1 MDAAYSFEQPP
12 ETAVEVAGLV
22 ALDWDSMDGVFE
34 EDEEVF
40 VHPRDPYTRIDVSR
54 SSWHVW
60 VTLGETVVADSNRP
74 RMLFE
79 SGLPVRFYLPHED
92 VRTDLLTPS
101 YTTGR
106 CPYKGIAHYW
116 SLRDDDDS
124 SATSSGPTLNRSA
137 TLKRSAGCCA
147 SSRSGCTSTLKRVLD
162 LRHPEPTNDGGGSAE
177 PGFGTAE

>member
-1 MDAAYSFEQPP
+1 VDAAYSFEQPP

-116 SLRDDDDS
+116 SLRDDERFERNIVW
-124 SATSSGPTLNRSA
+124 TY
-137 TLKRSAGCCA
+137 
-147 SSRSGCTSTLKRVLD
+147 
-162 LRHPEPTNDGGGSAE
+162 PEPFRDAE
-177 PGFGTAE
+177 AVCGLLCFVEERVHLDVEAGA